1 MYSPPDEEDLLAQS
15 YGALLSC
22 TKLSEDSFCVIEISL
37 IQSVVAMIPHS
48 IHSVLNDRYFLVEK
62 TGMQIVHCGEE
73 DASNTNTVQLLQ
85 QMGSITQSCILPNSL
100 KKLLKGLTWTHNG
113 DNKMGS
119 KWVG

>member
-1 MYSPPDEEDLLAQS
+1 MHYFTHIVQVVQNIPNSESDDDANAQFKDVALVTLYSPPDEENLLAQS

-48 IHSVLNDRYFLVEK
+48 IHSVLNDRYFLIEK

-85 QMGSITQSCILPNSL
+85 
-100 KKLLKGLTWTHNG
+100 
-113 DNKMGS
+113 
-119 KWVG
+119 